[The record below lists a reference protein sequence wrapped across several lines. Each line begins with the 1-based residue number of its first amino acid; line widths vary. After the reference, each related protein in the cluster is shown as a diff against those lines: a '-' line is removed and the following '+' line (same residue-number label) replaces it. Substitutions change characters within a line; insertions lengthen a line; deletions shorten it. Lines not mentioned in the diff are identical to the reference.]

1 MSREYLRP
9 RARFC
14 FAPVRVCV
22 ESCAGAVLWSG
33 VAGLSRSPSAG
44 PVLAWPG
51 WLMGGKGGV
60 YIQLSGDYT
69 ARIKPL
75 RRGWRAV
82 PASCLA
88 EFGAPVFNRRF
99 NPPGNSSPAS
109 PLAPVRSWPWCWC
122 WPSPALVQRCRP
134 SARAISAVLP
144 VRSSGWLRS
153 PSGAV
158 LFPCRSSRRAGPARF
173 GSVRRSRSGSCAVLA
188 SGLAR
193 SSGPVAGPV
202 RRGHFR
208 KQPRFFRPLHRAEN
222 FQRFFRRGILCAR
235 SKS

>member
-1 MSREYLRP
+1 MRGRGFVVRRGRSVP
-9 RARFC
+9 V
-14 FAPVRVCV
+14 PVRR
-22 ESCAGAVLWSG
+22 SG
-33 VAGLSRSPSAG
+33 PGLAR
-44 PVLAWPG
+44 LAD
-51 WLMGGKGGV
+51 GGKGGV

-134 SARAISAVLP
+134 SARAVSAVLP